1 MISYDIVDG
10 DFTSDETNDEELY
23 IKDAADRDETGLVLA
38 VVIAVAFAVSFG
50 DDSPTELVF

>member
-50 DDSPTELVF
+50 DDSPTNT